1 MEQATKRPSVDAEN
15 IQKARSCIG
24 LLNSMI
30 RSGESH
36 SDTSCRMLV
45 EALDALDYLEQ
56 HNAGV
61 SSSGGEP
68 EYAPRECSE
77 LQGFPR
83 TEVIQCPQCSKTQ
96 SAQVHFERWMPF
108 PVYVHDCECGYTITE
123 SDWDVV
129 PNASLTL
136 SGKENSKHE

>member
-1 MEQATKRPSVDAEN
+1 VIMTEQEIIEFAKTNDYCWAGLQRRHPEVADWMELHWDHTRLLMADETILCKPTSNGWPGNVYRLRPDYEPEPEMRWTRRPSVEAEN

-56 HNAGV
+56 HNA
-61 SSSGGEP
+61 
-68 EYAPRECSE
+68 
-77 LQGFPR
+77 
-83 TEVIQCPQCSKTQ
+83 
-96 SAQVHFERWMPF
+96 
-108 PVYVHDCECGYTITE
+108 
-123 SDWDVV
+123 
-129 PNASLTL
+129 SLTL
-136 SGKENSKHE
+136 AGKEG

>member
-1 MEQATKRPSVDAEN
+1 MTTCDECGNVMYEDEGCQHCGATSSCTGRSDCYAVN

-56 HNAGV
+56 HNA
-61 SSSGGEP
+61 
-68 EYAPRECSE
+68 ANQALKRER
-77 LQGFPR
+77 Q
-83 TEVIQCPQCSKTQ
+83 
-96 SAQVHFERWMPF
+96 
-108 PVYVHDCECGYTITE
+108 
-123 SDWDVV
+123 
-129 PNASLTL
+129 
-136 SGKENSKHE
+136 